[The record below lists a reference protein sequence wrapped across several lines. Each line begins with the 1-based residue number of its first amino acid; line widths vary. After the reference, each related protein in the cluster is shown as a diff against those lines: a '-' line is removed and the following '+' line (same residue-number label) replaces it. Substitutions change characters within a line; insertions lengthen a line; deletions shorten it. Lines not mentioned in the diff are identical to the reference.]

1 MWIKVDLESFAMTMG
16 VECAVI
22 GDRKVIGQD
31 GNAGRVK
38 LLVIYV
44 AVSTKLK
51 NDNSNLC

>member
-1 MWIKVDLESFAMTMG
+1 MTTD

-31 GNAGRVK
+31 ENAGRVK

-51 NDNSNLC
+51 NGRTQIYADSSCRDARC